1 MNGEPVDIH
10 MKLDEFGTAFFVEG
24 LLSDEEDG
32 DIGDGATSPIRG
44 MQSGEEEEDEIA
56 SAAVNT
62 TSSDNNNKEGG
73 FEKGGEKGEKEI
85 SDLDLA
91 LLASGGSVKGRY
103 VRKKRKKSRRQRDIG
118 RARSSSHASLR
129 ELEGLAADDAD
140 ADADA
145 SEDDHVFLKPGQ
157 GGNVPR
163 RLSASRST
171 GDLQQAEGE
180 QGKAEDQTDDASASL
195 ARPATTEFGGRRP
208 SLLLLSRLGG
218 EAAIDSFL
226 TSQEQLGKEK
236 EQQQQQPQQQPDFNY
251 YSEPDLSPA
260 GSRSGSPVMSDSEL
274 EKQKTPI
281 ATQQQQQQNWEWGQ
295 LPSSTTAAPG
305 GADEKVPASSSS
317 SWRLPIFSVGD
328 QEQQQQQKEQ
338 QQQDKAQRKLSHGV
352 YLEDIQDDEEMLS
365 IYVGNTRE
373 SSKSPGPA
381 AAATPEAGGEEHRG
395 GEEEGKD
402 ADEDAESGNG
412 SSPPVSPHSVE
423 GGRGKRPRYIS
434 GSEDRFEKNIVLI
447 KKQAET
453 MVFPSHYINSLLPD
467 VAISLCGGLSSGKG
481 DEKEVSPDLF
491 DRAALSYDDFL
502 ARLRGD
508 GGSDLLLADPDLV
521 VRVGG
526 DQYLSWGEAAPA
538 ILAAV
543 LYGRE
548 LPPDLT
554 AKRTQ
559 KVVFKLTESI
569 KVCEHT
575 CETIRP
581 GFGRRGSSRQDFLSV
596 LVALSI
602 SPSRGEEVG

>member
-1 MNGEPVDIH
+1 MIFLAFAIDFFSLAKVDIEVNGEPVDIH

-44 MQSGEEEEDEIA
+44 LQSGEEEEDEIA
-56 SAAVNT
+56 SATVNT
-62 TSSDNNNKEGG
+62 ATSSDNNNKGG
-73 FEKGGEKGEKEI
+73 GGLENVGENGEKEI

-91 LLASGGSVKGRY
+91 LLASGKGRY

-129 ELEGLAADDAD
+129 ELEGLAADGAD

-157 GGNVPR
+157 GGDDVPR

-171 GDLQQAEGE
+171 GDLQQADEGE
-180 QGKAEDQTDDASASL
+180 QGKAEDQTDDASAPL
-195 ARPATTEFGGRRP
+195 ARPATEFGGRRP

-236 EQQQQQPQQQPDFNY
+236 EQQQQQPDFNY

-281 ATQQQQQQNWEWGQ
+281 ASQQQQQNWEWGQ
-295 LPSSTTAAPG
+295 LPSSTTTATV
-305 GADEKVPASSSS
+305 ADDNVPTSPSS
-317 SWRLPIFSVGD
+317 SWRLPIFSVGE
-328 QEQQQQQKEQ
+328 QEQQQQQREQKQQ

-381 AAATPEAGGEEHRG
+381 AAAPEAGGEEHRG

-434 GSEDRFEKNIVLI
+434 GSEDR
-447 KKQAET
+447 
-453 MVFPSHYINSLLPD
+453 Y
-467 VAISLCGGLSSGKG
+467 
-481 DEKEVSPDLF
+481 
-491 DRAALSYDDFL
+491 
-502 ARLRGD
+502 
-508 GGSDLLLADPDLV
+508 
-521 VRVGG
+521 
-526 DQYLSWGEAAPA
+526 
-538 ILAAV
+538 
-543 LYGRE
+543 
-548 LPPDLT
+548 
-554 AKRTQ
+554 Q
-559 KVVFKLTESI
+559 KSTF
-569 KVCEHT
+569 
-575 CETIRP
+575 
-581 GFGRRGSSRQDFLSV
+581 
-596 LVALSI
+596 
-602 SPSRGEEVG
+602 